1 MTFKSNIT
9 ELRSYLKKAPDAN
22 KAKINTVIKLYE
34 DKKIVNFK
42 TALNATLLLASTNKN
57 TIKSGRALK
66 EYETVIDKYSNALP
80 ITGRVSDKSRN
91 NQSQDRPKKRGRP
104 RKQAPRLEQPR
115 RHEDVDKIK

>member
-34 DKKIVNFK
+34 DKKIVKFK
-42 TALNATLLLASTNKN
+42 TALNATLLLASTSKN

-66 EYETVIDKYSNALP
+66 
-80 ITGRVSDKSRN
+80 RV
-91 NQSQDRPKKRGRP
+91 
-104 RKQAPRLEQPR
+104 
-115 RHEDVDKIK
+115 